1 MPVQVDAVQ
10 RRRLIA
16 DAALQLVVEGG
27 LSAVTFRKVAVA
39 AGLNV
44 GSVRHYFADHESLVV
59 AAVTEAGDRMGKR
72 LARHPAP
79 TGADG
84 GAARRYLFDVVAELI
99 PSDAEKEREAIVLM
113 EVIAASRTNA
123 SFEAVVRQ
131 MATDLNEV
139 LAEALRGVGVAQP
152 AKEAVH
158 IAALIA
164 GLSLN
169 AVTPHGDVDRATIR
183 EVLQN
188 HIAAL

>member
-59 AAVTEAGDRMGKR
+59 AAVAEAGDRMGKR

-79 TGADG
+79 TGVDG
-84 GAARRYLFDVVAELI
+84 DAARKYLFDVVAELI

-152 AKEAVH
+152 AKEAVRM
-158 IAALIA
+158 AALIA

-169 AVTPHGDVDRATIR
+169 AVTPHGDLDRATIR
-183 EVLQN
+183 EVLHD